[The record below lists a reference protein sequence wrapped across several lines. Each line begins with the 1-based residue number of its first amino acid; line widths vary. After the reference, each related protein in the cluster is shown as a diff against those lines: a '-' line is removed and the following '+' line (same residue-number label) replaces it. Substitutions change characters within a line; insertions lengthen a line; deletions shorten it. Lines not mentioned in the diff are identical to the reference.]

1 MCLYSHQHLQEI
13 DGTTT
18 LTLKPGSDHAQLSE
32 ELWRFFTS
40 IYGGG
45 PEVRLK
51 SPTATVQPAI
61 LTDKDTKVFETRRL
75 SRKYSESDKEE
86 YCTKSTSEMNI
97 RDTIHGELQKNQSL
111 QNINRRYK
119 VRTTA
124 DSDEDVTYRRTS
136 FQYKRHEPNG
146 NYQDSD
152 DDDMDVQHPH
162 NTYVNTVRMEN
173 GVDSSDHDANDN
185 PVFKKTPDRLTDTE
199 LPNLDSISLKS
210 KPSKSGKVRKVKR
223 RTVK

>member
-1 MCLYSHQHLQEI
+1 M
-13 DGTTT
+13 TT
-18 LTLKPGSDHAQLSE
+18 LSIKPGSDHAQLSE

-51 SPTATVQPAI
+51 SPLTHQPI
-61 LTDKDTKVFETRRL
+61 LADNNKPFDARRL

-97 RDTIHGELQKNQSL
+97 RDSVHGELQKNQSL
-111 QNINRRYK
+111 QNINRRFHA
-119 VRTTA
+119 RTTA

-136 FQYKRHEPNG
+136 FQYRRHEPNG

-152 DDDMDVQHPH
+152 DDDMDASPPRA
-162 NTYVNTVRMEN
+162 YANTVRMEN

-185 PVFKKTPDRLTDTE
+185 PVFPFTAEKLPDSE

-210 KPSKSGKVRKVKR
+210 KPSKSGKVRKMKR